1 MFVCGGQVNSLFVLD
16 RSDHRMERVIERFT
30 LNRVDRTSYRFETE
44 RLPTIQF
51 CNPLLTGF
59 FNQVRRIEIQFADQ
73 TFLLTGTTTWPHE
86 IILSQSGREIMATSR
101 EKVVGS
107 QYYTWKSDAKTLKI
121 HPRKSD
127 WIVGRHWAFHAWLT
141 ESVSRIGNNE
151 RHLLILRAFEQQ
163 RAIRYKSRRSHLD
176 SCSIGNRAQ
185 TGSFSHKEQMRT
197 NNAICTE
204 VAAAGFQNGDF
215 NRRDSV
221 NRGVRLSDF

>member
-1 MFVCGGQVNSLFVLD
+1 
-16 RSDHRMERVIERFT
+16 MERVIERFT

-127 WIVGRHWAFHAWLT
+127 WIVGRHWAFHAWADGK
-141 ESVSRIGNNE
+141 RI
-151 RHLLILRAFEQQ
+151 AYWQQ
-163 RAIRYKSRRSHLD
+163 RKALANIEGIRTTKSDPLQIATIAFGFMFD
-176 SCSIGNRAQ
+176 WEQ
-185 TGSFSHKEQMRT
+185 GSNWKF
-197 NNAICTE
+197 
-204 VAAAGFQNGDF
+204 
-215 NRRDSV
+215 
-221 NRGVRLSDF
+221 